1 MESRRKVLRA
11 LFGALLLLVVFLF
24 FLAGILVNRSAQ
36 KKPTVTV
43 SSTKIFKHWKLIG
56 REKHAVVWDST
67 FIYVSKRRV
76 PNGPDPIHNRYFHF
90 PSSICTSIFLSRT
103 IMSAACLKLLKYEGR
118 GHAY

>member
-11 LFGALLLLVVFLF
+11 LLGALLLLVVFWF
-24 FLAGILVNRSAQ
+24 FLAGILVNRSAE

-56 REKHAVVWDST
+56 REKHTVVWDST

-76 PNGPDPIHNRYFHF
+76 PNGPDPIHNRRAVKTRQ
-90 PSSICTSIFLSRT
+90 PPTR
-103 IMSAACLKLLKYEGR
+103 A
-118 GHAY
+118 

>member
-11 LFGALLLLVVFLF
+11 LFGALLLLVVFWF
-24 FLAGILVNRSAQ
+24 FLAGILVNRGAE

-56 REKHAVVWDST
+56 REKHTVVWDST

-76 PNGPDPIHNRYFHF
+76 PNGPDPIHNRRAVKTRQ
-90 PSSICTSIFLSRT
+90 PPTR
-103 IMSAACLKLLKYEGR
+103 A
-118 GHAY
+118 